1 MPAEPQGVSGPLR
14 PDAFAP
20 LRRLALPMENRSI
33 AQDIRN
39 TGFALRDWLGPYYML
54 GGAVAFGIA
63 MLTLLD
69 PSGWLVRGVGAALL
83 AVTLLAW
90 ARHFHLHRRQPAPPP
105 VQPAM
110 QGTDENGSVSPHGV
124 LLAIT
129 LFFLCGIVISEAFM
143 AHQRSASARAAAAA
157 DRPAAL
163 PASAALAAPARA
175 TGAAA
180 PADADEAAGAIQARS
195 LPDATARA
203 AALPRPDAA
212 QPAAE
217 AAQAGPT
224 SASAAAMVRAAP
236 RPEPGPAPVAAPAQT
251 QAAAA
256 VGAPLAQASVA
267 PPRRQ
272 AAQPPRADAAPAAS
286 SAPVPAGPALTAQ
299 QRARCTELLSRFSLG
314 ETLQPSDRHYLGTT
328 CH

>member
-1 MPAEPQGVSGPLR
+1 
-14 PDAFAP
+14 
-20 LRRLALPMENRSI
+20 MENRSI

-83 AVTLLAW
+83 TVTLLAW
-90 ARHFHLHRRQPAPPP
+90 ARHFHLHWRQPAPPL
-105 VQPAM
+105 VQPEM

-143 AHQRSASARAAAAA
+143 AHQRSA
-157 DRPAAL
+157 
-163 PASAALAAPARA
+163 PARA

-180 PADADEAAGAIQARS
+180 PAEADEAAGAIQVQS
-195 LPDATARA
+195 LADVTART
-203 AALPRPDAA
+203 AALSRPNAA

-251 QAAAA
+251 QAAVA
-256 VGAPLAQASVA
+256 VGVPLAQASVA

-286 SAPVPAGPALTAQ
+286 SAPAPAGSALTAQ